1 MSGVYTSFEAK
12 FTARMQEKQNILLN
26 AIGDGQA
33 QDYPA
38 YREVCGK
45 LMGLREG
52 HDEAMAIIEEL
63 KK

>member
-1 MSGVYTSFEAK
+1 
-12 FTARMQEKQNILLN
+12 MQEKQNILLD
-26 AIGDGQA
+26 AIGEGQA